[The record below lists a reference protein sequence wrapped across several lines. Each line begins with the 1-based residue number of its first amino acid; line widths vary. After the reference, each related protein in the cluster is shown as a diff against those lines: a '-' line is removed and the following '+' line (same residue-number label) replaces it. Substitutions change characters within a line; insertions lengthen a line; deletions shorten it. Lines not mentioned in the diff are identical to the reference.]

1 MSLGYVPPVPRLKLP
16 ARRGNPWVLAP
27 WNDLAMVDAH
37 GSQKGGRRG
46 LILELEAISSP
57 DDVVDV
63 LQQLRVAGWRLAIL
77 THGLPSVQF
86 RTIAALQLTT
96 LVDEIV
102 YAEEHA
108 AEGTRAA
115 AAFKAVL
122 RSLDLSAAQ
131 CICVGDVLVRGVHG
145 ARTLGMRTI
154 WIARPGVAPAGEDP
168 DMVIDSLRQLPSA
181 ARLLSDT
188 VTADV
193 A

>member
-27 WNDLAMVDAH
+27 WNDLAMVDGH

-46 LILELEAISSP
+46 LILELEAIASHE
-57 DDVVDV
+57 DVVDV

-108 AEGTRAA
+108 PAGTPAA
-115 AAFKAVL
+115 AAFNAVL
-122 RSLDLSAAQ
+122 RSLDLSARH
-131 CICVGDVLVRGVHG
+131 CICVGDDLVRDVHG

-154 WIARPGVAPAGEDP
+154 RMVQAGVAPAGDDA
-168 DMVIDSLRQLPSA
+168 DMAIDSLRQLPSA

-188 VTADV
+188 VTVNV

>member
-27 WNDLAMVDAH
+27 WNDSAMMDSH

-46 LILELEAISSP
+46 LILDLDAISLHEG
-57 DDVVDV
+57 VVEA
-63 LQQLRVAGWRLAIL
+63 LQQLRVAGWQLAIL
-77 THGLPSVQF
+77 TNGLPSVQF

-102 YAEEHA
+102 YAEEHVS
-108 AEGTRAA
+108 EGKPAA
-115 AAFKAVL
+115 AAFNAVL
-122 RSLDLSAAQ
+122 RSLDLSARQ
-131 CICVGDVLVRGVHG
+131 CICVGDDLLRG
-145 ARTLGMRTI
+145 ARALGMRTI
-154 WIARPGVAPAGEDP
+154 RIARAGGATAGADDADIVVGSIRE
-168 DMVIDSLRQLPSA
+168 LPNA
-181 ARLLSDT
+181 ALLLSDT